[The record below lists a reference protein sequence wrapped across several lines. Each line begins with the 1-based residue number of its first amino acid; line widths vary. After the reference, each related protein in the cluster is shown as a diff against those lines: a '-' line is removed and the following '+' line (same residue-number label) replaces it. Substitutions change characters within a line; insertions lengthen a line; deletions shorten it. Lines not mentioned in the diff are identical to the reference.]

1 MLPLSY
7 IRFKSRPADPLR
19 PPPRGK
25 IDIYHSPEEGKFIA
39 RDWQGNRVTFDTV
52 GGGGG
57 GSSEWGGITGTLADQ
72 ADLQAALDAKQASA
86 AALTSWASVARAS
99 GFDTFAGTPS
109 SANLRAL
116 LTDEAGTGSL
126 YFTGGALGTPASVTL
141 TNATGLP
148 LTGLAGSSTLG
159 RNLVGLTNPDNIS
172 FLKINADNTVSTRFA
187 SDFRDDLGLGELAAM
202 TPASGIV
209 TFLSTPSSANL
220 RAAVTDEAGTGSLY
234 FTGGALGTPA
244 SATLT
249 NATGLPVATGIS
261 GLATGIATFLATPS
275 STNLAAAVT
284 NETGSGALL
293 FGNQAVSTGSIVT
306 FAGLTVSASG
316 VTSINLTT
324 VDGDIVLA
332 AGSGS
337 TGSLALSGINT
348 SLTSTGGGFTT
359 ISSASTGSMD
369 NMTIGAS
376 TPADGTFSN
385 LVADSSGVTAT
396 ASKTAKVGGKI
407 KEFYTDGGNVS
418 TAETDLYSYTTEASL
433 LGANGEN
440 LDVVFAG
447 IYVGNAFTKQVK
459 AYFGGTAI
467 FDSGALG
474 IASNSSWRMQASI
487 IRVSA
492 SVVRYSVTLTTP
504 GASTMVY
511 SSVGELTGLTLS
523 ATNVLKITGTAGAGG
538 ASNDIVAK
546 LGTVNWSPVS
556 A

>member
-1 MLPLSY
+1 MFPKDKY
-7 IRFKSRPADPLR
+7 
-19 PPPRGK
+19 
-25 IDIYHSPEEGKFIA
+25 
-39 RDWQGNRVTFDTV
+39 T
-52 GGGGG
+52 
-57 GSSEWGGITGTLADQ
+57 
-72 ADLQAALDAKQASA
+72 SA
-86 AALTSWASVARAS
+86 
-99 GFDTFAGTPS
+99 
-109 SANLRAL
+109 
-116 LTDEAGTGSL
+116 
-126 YFTGGALGTPASVTL
+126 
-141 TNATGLP
+141 
-148 LTGLAGSSTLG
+148 
-159 RNLVGLTNPDNIS
+159 
-172 FLKINADNTVSTRFA
+172 
-187 SDFRDDLGLGELAAM
+187 
-202 TPASGIV
+202 
-209 TFLSTPSSANL
+209 
-220 RAAVTDEAGTGSLY
+220 
-234 FTGGALGTPA
+234 
-244 SATLT
+244 
-249 NATGLPVATGIS
+249 
-261 GLATGIATFLATPS
+261 
-275 STNLAAAVT
+275 NLAAAVT

-293 FGNQAVSTGSIVT
+293 FGNQAVSTGSTVT

-324 VDGDIVLA
+324 VDGDIVVA

-337 TGSLALSGINT
+337 TGSLALSGINA
-348 SLTSTGGGFTT
+348 SLSSTGGGFTT

-385 LVADSSGVTAT
+385 LVADSSGITVT

-467 FDSGALG
+467 FDSGALAVG
-474 IASNSSWRMQASI
+474 SNSSWRMQASI

-546 LGTVNWSPVS
+546 LGTVNWHPVS